1 MTESIKQKSKFFGV
15 KGKTKFLSKREIF
28 VILLVLGLVIFGC
41 IMVYSASCYS
51 AEYRYKNQFFFLY
64 KQLFGVALGIFA
76 LVFFSF
82 FDYHLL
88 KKFRYWILGVSVIL
102 LILVFVPGFGVQSYG
117 ANRWVNLLG
126 ISIQPS
132 EIAKFALV
140 LFLANYLSE
149 KHDKIKTFKGLLPPL
164 CVAGVLCV
172 LVIIEPSMS
181 VTMCL
186 GMVTLLMLIIG
197 GMSKKHTLLFSSMAA
212 AGVPLLILAE
222 PYRLKRLFAFLN
234 PWASPQGEG
243 FQLIQSLYSL
253 GNGGFFGVG
262 LFNSRQKYLFL
273 PFAESDFIFS
283 IIGEELGFCGCCLLM
298 AAYFSLVWL
307 LFKIGLN
314 AKDRF
319 GCLLAC
325 GIGIVIA
332 VQTLLNIAVVTGSIP
347 PTGLPLPFIS
357 SGGTSVAVFMG
368 AIGVALNVCRQSQK

>member
-149 KHDKIKTFKGLLPPL
+149 KQDKIKTFKGLLPPL

-283 IIGEELGFCGCCLLM
+283 IIGEELGFCGGCILM